1 MIDISKSLGVQ
12 SWCFRAFKT
21 NAEVAAAVKEVG
33 LNAVELSAAHID
45 WKKPETF
52 DDIVKTYRDAGVE
65 ICSIGVVGF
74 AGDEKAERNYFEFAR
89 KAGCRTMSMDFA
101 VDKMPQCTEVAQ
113 SLAEEYDMVLG
124 IHNHGGRHWLGNVQM
139 ITKVLGKCSDRIGLY
154 LDTAWALDAGED
166 PVAMAEKFNSRL
178 FGLHIKD
185 FTFDRARHPEDVVA
199 GTGNLDLPKLY
210 AALKKMNFQGCAVS
224 EYEGDVN
231 DPVPA
236 VKKCIQVIKQR
247 MKG

>member
-1 MIDISKSLGVQ
+1 
-12 SWCFRAFKT
+12 
-21 NAEVAAAVKEVG
+21 
-33 LNAVELSAAHID
+33 
-45 WKKPETF
+45 
-52 DDIVKTYRDAGVE
+52 
-65 ICSIGVVGF
+65 
-74 AGDEKAERNYFEFAR
+74 
-89 KAGCRTMSMDFA
+89 MSMDFA
-101 VDKMPQCTEVAQ
+101 VDKMPRCVEVAQ
-113 SLAEEYDMVLG
+113 KLAEEYDVRLG

-139 ITKVLGKCSDRIGLY
+139 LSEVLGKCSDRIGLY
-154 LDTAWALDAGED
+154 MDTAWALDSGED
-166 PVAMAEKFNSRL
+166 PVAMAEKFGGRL

-236 VKKCIQVIKQR
+236 VKKCVQVIKQR